1 MNGLHPPS
9 VALALVLLTSLA
21 QSEPASKSPRNDK
34 PEVSEP
40 VPHDSGDR
48 SALRQTEE
56 LNLSVGE
63 NRTLPATSVRSFS
76 EGAKGVADVRLTPDS
91 TQFVIVGQ
99 RPGSTTLLLIRKD
112 GTEVNYSINVFQRAI
127 QSVEHELL
135 QLLSGTT
142 GVRVRRVGARF
153 FIEGG
158 VSTEPE
164 LKRIE
169 HIAALFPE
177 QVESLVVLGGA
188 AAERKLNLRVDFIFV
203 QFDKSKG
210 YQVGVNMPSSIG
222 GPGIARLDATRD
234 LLAGSFTTAQA
245 QIVNQPLPGLDLAA
259 SRGWAKVLK
268 HSTVITANGSEAK
281 FSTGGEQN
289 YVVSTGLTASL
300 TQISFGTDV
309 AVLPRFDPVSRE
321 LEIRLESVVSDL
333 TPPVGGGTNL
343 PGRNL
348 SKLSTL
354 VSLKLG
360 QSVVL
365 SGIRSSS
372 QRHAV
377 TGLPLLSQIPLIGL
391 LFGSHADSQEEVEGA
406 IYVVPSVIESIPR
419 GAQEIV
425 DEALGQYTEFG
436 GDMSTVKSWE
446 QDPTRAPGFVRPPA
460 PFEAAP
466 TRGAQP

>member
-34 PEVSEP
+34 LELSEP

-222 GPGIARLDATRD
+222 GPGIARFDATRD
-234 LLAGSFTTAQA
+234 LVAGAFTTAQA